1 MSRSNAEVNFFEESV
16 IRSIRRI
23 TRAIDLYS
31 KKLASTCELTG
42 PQLTAL
48 RALSAEGGMSL
59 TQLAD
64 YVSLSL
70 PTVSGIID
78 RLEAR
83 ELVRRERQS
92 DDKRRVLVKLTQTG
106 RRVARRAPP
115 ALQES
120 FSRKFHALPEKRQK
134 ALDEALR
141 EIVTM
146 LEADKLEASPLL
158 MAAGEPVR
166 STHTKAPDRPVP

>member
-1 MSRSNAEVNFFEESV
+1 MPPSKVHTNFFEESV

-42 PQLTAL
+42 PQLAAL
-48 RALSAEGGMSL
+48 RALTAEGSMSL

-64 YVSLSL
+64 CISLSL
-70 PTVSGIID
+70 PTVSGIVD

-83 ELVRRERQS
+83 ELVCRERQS
-92 DDKRRVLVKLTQTG
+92 DDKRRVLVRLTPTG
-106 RRVARRAPP
+106 RGIARRAPP

-120 FSRKFHALPEKRQK
+120 FSRKFHALPEQRQK
-134 ALDEALR
+134 ALDEALK
-141 EIVTM
+141 EIVMM

-158 MAAGEPVR
+158 MAAGEPAR
-166 STHTKAPDRPVP
+166 STRTKSI

>member
-1 MSRSNAEVNFFEESV
+1 MPPSNVQINFFEESV

-42 PQLTAL
+42 PQLAAL
-48 RALSAEGGMSL
+48 RALTAEGGMSL

-64 YVSLSL
+64 CISLSL
-70 PTVSGIID
+70 PTVSGIVD

-92 DDKRRVLVKLTQTG
+92 DDKRRVLVRLTPTG
-106 RRVARRAPP
+106 RGIARRAPP

-134 ALDEALR
+134 ALDEALK

-158 MAAGEPVR
+158 MAAGEPAR
-166 STHTKAPDRPVP
+166 STRSKSI